1 MSNFR
6 NFHVFHIR
14 DSFVLCCCCKLIN
27 VTFPYLKY
35 AKVTSMP
42 LHLVGENIDKMRGH
56 RQAEA
61 GKLVQLMR
69 GIYVDADDD
78 IDQTVRTHAV
88 RIAKYLY
95 PNAYLSGA
103 SAVLLG
109 PMRDGRLF
117 LTGRRAQRQRIRALE
132 IIQNKA
138 PAHPSVSQAVVGDA
152 MGELRVDVS
161 SLRQR
166 FLEAFRIRSE
176 HAASFDEAMKEGIA
190 ARLIGEYGTPE
201 SAADAVFKLARDNDW
216 LDEGSAAE
224 RFLKRNPAAAVAV
237 TNKAALD
244 LIVAWH
250 GAPIGNLAHDGFE
263 WRWQASAPDGPPLVR
278 QTTPGRLPPFIE
290 SLLPE
295 GWLNRVLNNPDERA
309 ELRTGKRY
317 MSNITIVK
325 RRSELADFPA
335 DILLTRLNSFT
346 AEHLFTGTYA
356 GPGRGNIQDTFDQNL
371 AKIFATGAT
380 PRLSGVQIKAPMF
393 LDADGTL
400 IPSTNRPFTHILKPA
415 GMSGFEALP
424 AIEWQSMELGR
435 AAGFVVPATA
445 LVAMPD
451 GMPHALAVER
461 FDIRTSLDDM
471 RRLALEDM
479 TSVLGVRA
487 EDKYT
492 GTMERIAAAL
502 RPLSTDPDADLL
514 LILRRALFAWFIA
527 DGDMHLKNM
536 AVLKIAEPRRRD
548 FSSVRMAPLY
558 DAVTTRVFSNLQSDR
573 MALKISGKDEQLK
586 RADFKRF
593 AATAGIPAA
602 AADGAMDEL
611 VAALERGLANLTLPY
626 PLTDGS
632 AGAERAAQMR
642 EIVRERLTTFE

>member
-1 MSNFR
+1 
-6 NFHVFHIR
+6 
-14 DSFVLCCCCKLIN
+14 
-27 VTFPYLKY
+27 
-35 AKVTSMP
+35 MP

-78 IDQTVRTHAV
+78 IDQTIRTHAV

-95 PNAYLSGA
+95 PNAYLSAA

-117 LTGRRAQRQRIRALE
+117 LTGRRVQRQRIRTLE

-138 PAHPSVSQAVVGDA
+138 PDHPSIAQAMVGDD

-166 FLEAFRIRSE
+166 FLEVFRIRSE
-176 HAASFDEAMKEGIA
+176 HAASFNEDMKEALA
-190 ARLIGEYGTPE
+190 ARLIEEYGSPD

-216 LDEGSAAE
+216 LAEGSAAE
-224 RFLKRNPAAAVAV
+224 RFLKRKPAAAVAV
-237 TNKAALD
+237 TNRAALD

-250 GAPIGNLAHDGFE
+250 GVPIGNLAHDGFE
-263 WRWQASAPDGPPLVR
+263 WRWKASDPDGPPLVR

-295 GWLNRVLNNPDERA
+295 GWLNRVLNSPDERA

-317 MSNITIVK
+317 TSNITIVE
-325 RRSELADFPA
+325 RLSELAALPA
-335 DILLTRLNSFT
+335 DILLTRLGSFT
-346 AEHLFTGTYA
+346 IDHLFTGIYV
-356 GPGRGNIQDTFDQNL
+356 GPGRGDIHETFELNL

-393 LDADGTL
+393 LDPDGTL
-400 IPSTNRPFTHILKPA
+400 MPSTNKPFTHILKPA
-415 GMSGFEALP
+415 GTSGFEALP

-435 AAGFVVPATA
+435 AVGFIVPAIA

-461 FDIRTSLDDM
+461 FDIRTSLDDT

-502 RPLSTDPDADLL
+502 RPLSTDTDADLML
-514 LILRRALFAWFIA
+514 VLRRALFAWLIA

-536 AVLKIAEPRRRD
+536 AVLKIAEPGRGD

-558 DAVTTRVFSNLQSDR
+558 DAVTTRVFPSLQSDH
-573 MALKISGKDEQLK
+573 MALKINGKDDRLQRK
-586 RADFKRF
+586 DFKRL

-602 AADGAMDEL
+602 AAETAIDEL
-611 VAALERGLANLTLPY
+611 AEALAHGLDALALPR

-632 AGAERAAQMR
+632 VGADRATLMR
-642 EIVRERLTTFE
+642 EIVRERLAGFG

>member
-1 MSNFR
+1 
-6 NFHVFHIR
+6 
-14 DSFVLCCCCKLIN
+14 
-27 VTFPYLKY
+27 
-35 AKVTSMP
+35 MP

-69 GIYVDADDD
+69 GVYVDADDD

-88 RIAKYLY
+88 RLAKYLY
-95 PNAYLSGA
+95 PNAYLSAA

-117 LTGRRAQRQRIRALE
+117 LTGRRVHRKRIRTLE

-138 PAHPSVSQAVVGDA
+138 PDHPSVAPAIVGDD

-176 HAASFDEAMKEGIA
+176 HAASFDETMKEGIA
-190 ARLIGEYGTPE
+190 SRLIEEYGSPDG
-201 SAADAVFKLARDNDW
+201 AADAVFKLARDNDW

-224 RFLKRNPAAAVAV
+224 RFLKRRPAARIVVA
-237 TNKAALD
+237 NQAALD

-250 GAPIGNLAHDGFE
+250 GAPIGKLAHDGFE
-263 WRWQASAPDGPPLVR
+263 WRWHGTDPDGPTLVR

-295 GWLNRVLNNPDERA
+295 GWLGRVLNNPDERA

-317 MSNITIVK
+317 MSNITIVEQA
-325 RRSELADFPA
+325 SELATLPA
-335 DILLTRLNSFT
+335 DVLLTRLNTFT
-346 AEHLFTGTYA
+346 TDNMFTGVYA
-356 GPGRGNIQDTFDQNL
+356 GPGRGDIHDTFEQNL
-371 AKIFATGAT
+371 ARMFATGTT

-400 IPSTNRPFTHILKPA
+400 VPSTNRPFTHILKPA
-415 GMSGFEALP
+415 GTSGFEALP
-424 AIEWQSMELGR
+424 AIEWQSMQFGR
-435 AAGFVVPATA
+435 AAGFTVPAIA

-451 GMPHALAVER
+451 GMPHALVVER
-461 FDIRTSLDDM
+461 FDIRTRLDDV

-479 TSVLGVRA
+479 ASVLGLRTQ
-487 EDKYT
+487 DKYT
-492 GTMERIAAAL
+492 GTMERIAGAL
-502 RPLSTDPDADLL
+502 CPLSTGADADLL
-514 LILRRALFAWFIA
+514 VLLRRALFAWLIA
-527 DGDMHLKNM
+527 DGDKHLKNM
-536 AVLKIAEPRRRD
+536 AVLKIAEPGRGD
-548 FSSVRMAPLY
+548 FSSVRLAPLY
-558 DAVTTRVFSNLQSDR
+558 DAVSTQVFPNLHQDH
-573 MALKISGKDEQLK
+573 MALKITGKDEWLK
-586 RADFKRF
+586 RADFRRF
-593 AATAGIPAA
+593 SATAGIAAA
-602 AADGAMDEL
+602 AADTAIDEL
-611 VAALERGLANLTLPY
+611 IAALWRALDHPVLPP

-632 AGAERAAQMR
+632 VGAERAAHMR
-642 EIVRERLTTFE
+642 EIVRERLDTFE

>member
-1 MSNFR
+1 
-6 NFHVFHIR
+6 V
-14 DSFVLCCCCKLIN
+14 
-27 VTFPYLKY
+27 
-35 AKVTSMP
+35 P
-42 LHLVGENIDKMRGH
+42 LYLVGENIDKTRSH

-78 IDQTVRTHAV
+78 IDQMVRAHAV

-95 PNAYLSGA
+95 PNAYLSAA

-117 LTGRRAQRQRIRALE
+117 LTGRRVQRQRIRALE

-138 PAHPSVSQAVVGDA
+138 PDHPSVAQAAVGDD
-152 MGELRVDVS
+152 MGEFRVDVS

-166 FLEAFRIRSE
+166 FLEAFRMRSE
-176 HAASFDEAMKEGIA
+176 HAASFDEDMKEAIA
-190 ARLIGEYGTPE
+190 ARLIEEYGSPE

-216 LDEGSAAE
+216 LNEGSAAE
-224 RFLKRNPAAAVAV
+224 RFLKRKPTATVAV
-237 TNKAALD
+237 TNQATLD

-250 GAPIGNLAHDGFE
+250 GAAIGNLVHDGFE
-263 WRWQASAPDGPPLVR
+263 WRWKPSDPDGPPLVR
-278 QTTPGRLPPFIE
+278 QTTPGKLPPFIE

-295 GWLNRVLNNPDERA
+295 GWLNRVLNSPDERA

-317 MSNITIVK
+317 MSNITIVE
-325 RRSELADFPA
+325 RASELTTLPA
-335 DILLTRLNSFT
+335 DILLTRLAGFT
-346 AEHLFTGTYA
+346 TNHLFTGTYV
-356 GPGRGNIQDTFDQNL
+356 GPGRGDIHDTFEQNL

-393 LDADGTL
+393 LDATGTL
-400 IPSTNRPFTHILKPA
+400 TPSSNKPFTHILKPA
-415 GMSGFEALP
+415 GTSGFEALP

-435 AAGFVVPATA
+435 AAGFIVPAIA

-461 FDIRTSLDDM
+461 FDIRTSLDEM
-471 RRLALEDM
+471 RRMALEDM
-479 TSVLGVRA
+479 ASVLGVRA

-502 RPLSTDPDADLL
+502 RPLSTDADTDLL
-514 LILRRALFAWFIA
+514 LVLRRALFAWLIA

-536 AVLKIAEPRRRD
+536 AVLKIAEPGRGD

-558 DAVTTRVFSNLQSDR
+558 DAVTTRVFPNLQNDH
-573 MALKISGKDEQLK
+573 MALKISGKDERLK
-586 RADFKRF
+586 RADFRRF
-593 AATAGIPAA
+593 AATASIPAA
-602 AADGAMDEL
+602 AADTAMDEL
-611 VAALERGLANLTLPY
+611 AAALARGVDELALPD

-632 AGAERAAQMR
+632 VGAERAAQMR
-642 EIVRERLTTFE
+642 EIVRERLAAFD

>member
-1 MSNFR
+1 MKD
-6 NFHVFHIR
+6 V
-14 DSFVLCCCCKLIN
+14 
-27 VTFPYLKY
+27 VTFARLKC
-35 AKVTSMP
+35 AKVTFMP
-42 LHLVGENIDKMRGH
+42 LYLVGENIDKTRGF

-61 GKLVQLMR
+61 GKLVHLMR
-69 GIYVDADDD
+69 GIYVDAGDD

-95 PNAYLSGA
+95 PKAYLSAA

-117 LTGRRAQRQRIRALE
+117 LTGRRAQRQRIRTLE

-138 PAHPSVSQAVVGDA
+138 PDNPSVAQAVVGDD

-176 HAASFDEAMKEGIA
+176 HATSFDATMKEGIA
-190 ARLIGEYGTPE
+190 ARLVEEYGSPDA
-201 SAADAVFKLARDNDW
+201 AADAVFKLARDNDW
-216 LDEGSAAE
+216 LDEGRSAD
-224 RFLKRNPAAAVAV
+224 RFLTRKPLTAVAV
-237 TNKAALD
+237 PNQAALN

-250 GAPIGNLAHDGFE
+250 GAPIGNLIHDGFE
-263 WRWQASAPDGPPLVR
+263 WRWQVTNPDGPPLVR

-295 GWLNRVLNNPDERA
+295 GWLNRVLNSPDERA

-317 MSNITIVK
+317 MSNITIVEGAG
-325 RRSELADFPA
+325 ELAGLPA

-346 AEHLFTGTYA
+346 TDHMFTGTYA
-356 GPGRGNIQDTFDQNL
+356 GPGRGDIQDTFEQNL
-371 AKIFATGAT
+371 ARMFATGAT

-393 LDADGTL
+393 LDAEGTL
-400 IPSTNRPFTHILKPA
+400 MPGTGKPFTHILKPA
-415 GMSGFEALP
+415 GTSGFEALP

-435 AAGFVVPATA
+435 AAGFIVPAIA

-451 GMPHALAVER
+451 DMPAALVVER
-461 FDIRTSLDDM
+461 FDIRTSIDDT
-471 RRLALEDM
+471 RCLALEDM

-492 GTMERIAAAL
+492 GTMERIAGAL
-502 RPLSTDPDADLL
+502 RTLSTDADADLL
-514 LILRRALFAWFIA
+514 LLLRRALFAWLIA

-536 AVLKIAEPRRRD
+536 AVLKIAEPRRGV

-558 DAVTTRVFSNLQSDR
+558 DAVTTRVFPNLQHDH
-573 MALKISGKDEQLK
+573 MALKITGKDERLK

-593 AATAGIPAA
+593 SATAGIPAA
-602 AADGAMDEL
+602 AADAAMDEL
-611 VAALERGLANLTLPY
+611 LAALARGLEQLAPP
-626 PLTDGS
+626 PLTEGS
-632 AGAERAAQMR
+632 AGAARAALMLG
-642 EIVRERLTTFE
+642 IVRERLDTFE

>member
-1 MSNFR
+1 
-6 NFHVFHIR
+6 
-14 DSFVLCCCCKLIN
+14 
-27 VTFPYLKY
+27 
-35 AKVTSMP
+35 MP
-42 LHLVGENIDKMRGH
+42 LYLVGENIDKTRGH

-69 GIYVDADDD
+69 GIYVDAGDD
-78 IDQTVRTHAV
+78 IDQTVRAHAV

-95 PNAYLSGA
+95 PNAYLSAA

-117 LTGRRAQRQRIRALE
+117 LTSRRVQRQRIRTLE

-138 PAHPSVSQAVVGDA
+138 PDHPSIAQAAVGDD
-152 MGELRVDVS
+152 MGEFRVDVS

-176 HAASFDEAMKEGIA
+176 HAASFDEDMKEAIA
-190 ARLIGEYGTPE
+190 ARLIEEYGSAD

-216 LDEGSAAE
+216 LNEGSAAE
-224 RFLKRNPAAAVAV
+224 RFLKRKPTAAVAI
-237 TNKAALD
+237 TNQAALD

-250 GAPIGNLAHDGFE
+250 GVPIGNLVHDGFE
-263 WRWQASAPDGPPLVR
+263 WRWKASDSDGPPLVR

-295 GWLNRVLNNPDERA
+295 GWLNRVLNSPDERA

-317 MSNITIVK
+317 MSNITIVE
-325 RRSELADFPA
+325 RASELTALPA
-335 DILLTRLNSFT
+335 DILLTRLNGFT
-346 AEHLFTGTYA
+346 ANHLFTGTYA
-356 GPGRGNIQDTFDQNL
+356 GPGRGDIHDTFEQNL

-400 IPSTNRPFTHILKPA
+400 MPSSNKPFTHILKPA
-415 GMSGFEALP
+415 GTSGFEALP

-435 AAGFVVPATA
+435 AAGFIVPAIA

-461 FDIRTSLDDM
+461 FDIRTSPDDM
-471 RRLALEDM
+471 RRLAFEDM
-479 TSVLGVRA
+479 ASVLGVRA

-502 RPLSTDPDADLL
+502 RPLSTDADTDLL
-514 LILRRALFAWFIA
+514 LVLRRALFAWLIA

-536 AVLKIAEPRRRD
+536 AVLKIAEPGRGD

-558 DAVTTRVFSNLQSDR
+558 DAGATRVFPNLQNDH
-573 MALKISGKDEQLK
+573 MALKISGKDERLK
-586 RADFKRF
+586 RADFRRF

-602 AADGAMDEL
+602 AADAATDEL
-611 VAALERGLANLTLPY
+611 AAALAHGLDALVLPP
-626 PLTDGS
+626 PLADGS
-632 AGAERAAQMR
+632 VGAERAAQMR
-642 EIVRERLTTFE
+642 EIVRERLAAFD

>member
-1 MSNFR
+1 
-6 NFHVFHIR
+6 
-14 DSFVLCCCCKLIN
+14 
-27 VTFPYLKY
+27 
-35 AKVTSMP
+35 MP
-42 LHLVGENIDKMRGH
+42 LHLVGENIDKTRGH

-61 GKLVQLMR
+61 GKLVHLMR

-78 IDQTVRTHAV
+78 IDQTVRAHAV

-95 PNAYLSGA
+95 PNAYLSAA

-117 LTGRRAQRQRIRALE
+117 LTGRRVQRQRIRTLE

-138 PAHPSVSQAVVGDA
+138 PNHPSLAQAVVGDDI
-152 MGELRVDVS
+152 GELRVDVS
-161 SLRQR
+161 SVRQR

-176 HAASFDEAMKEGIA
+176 HAASFDETMKEGIA
-190 ARLIGEYGTPE
+190 ARLIEEYGSPDG
-201 SAADAVFKLARDNDW
+201 AADAVFKLARDNDW

-224 RFLKRNPAAAVAV
+224 RFLKRKPASTLAVVNP
-237 TNKAALD
+237 AALD

-250 GAPIGNLAHDGFE
+250 GIPIGNLMHDGFE
-263 WRWQASAPDGPPLVR
+263 WRWQSTDPDGPSLVR
-278 QTTPGRLPPFIE
+278 QTTPGRLPSFIE

-295 GWLNRVLNNPDERA
+295 GWLGQVLNNPDERA

-317 MSNITIVK
+317 LSNIAIVQ
-325 RRSELADFPA
+325 RASELAGLPA

-346 AEHLFTGTYA
+346 TDHMFTGTYA
-356 GPGRGNIQDTFDQNL
+356 GPSRGSIQNTFEQNL
-371 AKIFATGAT
+371 ARIFETGAT

-393 LDADGTL
+393 LDADGIL
-400 IPSTNRPFTHILKPA
+400 MPSTNKPFTHILKPA
-415 GMSGFEALP
+415 GTSGFEALP
-424 AIEWQSMELGR
+424 AVEWQSMELGR
-435 AAGFVVPATA
+435 AAGFAVPAIA

-451 GMPHALAVER
+451 GMPAALAVER

-492 GTMERIAAAL
+492 GTMERIAGAL
-502 RPLSTDPDADLL
+502 RPLSTDADADLL
-514 LILRRALFAWFIA
+514 ILFRRALFAWLIA

-536 AVLKIAEPRRRD
+536 AVLKITEPGGRD
-548 FSSVRMAPLY
+548 FNSVRMAPLY
-558 DAVTTRVFSNLQSDR
+558 DAVTTRVFPNLQHDR
-573 MALKISGKDEQLK
+573 MALKIAGKDERLK

-602 AADGAMDEL
+602 AADRAMDEL
-611 VAALERGLANLTLPY
+611 MAALARGLDDLALPS
-626 PLTDGS
+626 PLIDRS

-642 EIVRERLTTFE
+642 AIVRERLDTFE

>member
-1 MSNFR
+1 
-6 NFHVFHIR
+6 
-14 DSFVLCCCCKLIN
+14 
-27 VTFPYLKY
+27 
-35 AKVTSMP
+35 MP
-42 LHLVGENIDKMRGH
+42 LYLVGENIDKTRGH

-69 GIYVDADDD
+69 GIYVDAGDD
-78 IDQTVRTHAV
+78 IDQTVRAHAV

-95 PNAYLSGA
+95 PNAYLSAA

-117 LTGRRAQRQRIRALE
+117 LTGRRVQRQRIRTLE

-138 PAHPSVSQAVVGDA
+138 PDHPSIAQAAVGDD
-152 MGELRVDVS
+152 MGEFRVDVS

-176 HAASFDEAMKEGIA
+176 HAASFDEDMKEAIA
-190 ARLIGEYGTPE
+190 ARLIEEYGSAD

-216 LDEGSAAE
+216 LNEGSAAE
-224 RFLKRNPAAAVAV
+224 RFLKRKPTAAVAI
-237 TNKAALD
+237 TNQAALD

-250 GAPIGNLAHDGFE
+250 GVPIGNLVHDGFE
-263 WRWQASAPDGPPLVR
+263 WRWKASDSDGPPLVR

-295 GWLNRVLNNPDERA
+295 GWLNRVLNSPDERA

-317 MSNITIVK
+317 MSNITIVE
-325 RRSELADFPA
+325 RASELTALPA
-335 DILLTRLNSFT
+335 DILLTRLNGFT
-346 AEHLFTGTYA
+346 ANHLFTGTYA
-356 GPGRGNIQDTFDQNL
+356 GPGRGDIHDTFEQNL

-400 IPSTNRPFTHILKPA
+400 MPSSNKPFTHILKPA
-415 GMSGFEALP
+415 GTSGFEALP

-435 AAGFVVPATA
+435 AAGFIVPAIA

-461 FDIRTSLDDM
+461 FDIRTSPDDM
-471 RRLALEDM
+471 RRLAFEDM
-479 TSVLGVRA
+479 ASVLGVRA

-502 RPLSTDPDADLL
+502 RPLSTDADTDLL
-514 LILRRALFAWFIA
+514 LVLRRALFAWLIS

-536 AVLKIAEPRRRD
+536 AVLKIAEPGRGD

-558 DAVTTRVFSNLQSDR
+558 DAVTTRVFPNLQNDH
-573 MALKISGKDEQLK
+573 MALKISGKDERLK
-586 RADFKRF
+586 RADFRRF

-602 AADGAMDEL
+602 AADAATDEL
-611 VAALERGLANLTLPY
+611 AAALAHGLDALVLPS
-626 PLTDGS
+626 PLADGS
-632 AGAERAAQMR
+632 VGAERAAQMR
-642 EIVRERLTTFE
+642 EIVRERLAAFD

>member
-1 MSNFR
+1 MS
-6 NFHVFHIR
+6 
-14 DSFVLCCCCKLIN
+14 L
-27 VTFPYLKY
+27 Y
-35 AKVTSMP
+35 
-42 LHLVGENIDKMRGH
+42 LVGDNIDKMRGH

-95 PNAYLSGA
+95 PNAYLSAA

-117 LTGRRAQRQRIRALE
+117 LTGRRVQRQRIRTLE

-138 PAHPSVSQAVVGDA
+138 PENPSVAQAAVGDD
-152 MGELRVDVS
+152 MGEFRVDVS

-176 HAASFDEAMKEGIA
+176 HAASFDEDMKEAIA
-190 ARLIGEYGTPE
+190 ARLLEEYGSPE
-201 SAADAVFKLARDNDW
+201 DAADAVFKLARDNEW
-216 LDEGSAAE
+216 LTEGSAAE
-224 RFLKRNPAAAVAV
+224 RFLKRKPTAAVATV
-237 TNKAALD
+237 NQAALD

-250 GAPIGNLAHDGFE
+250 GAPIGNLVHDGFE
-263 WRWQASAPDGPPLVR
+263 WRWKASDPDGPPLVR

-295 GWLNRVLNNPDERA
+295 GWLRRVLNSPDKRA

-317 MSNITIVK
+317 MSNITIVE
-325 RRSELADFPA
+325 RPSELATLPTDV
-335 DILLTRLNSFT
+335 LLTRLNSFT
-346 AEHLFTGTYA
+346 ANYLFNGTYA
-356 GPGRGNIQDTFDQNL
+356 GPGRGKIQDTFEQNL

-400 IPSTNRPFTHILKPA
+400 MPSTNKPFTHILKPA
-415 GMSGFEALP
+415 GTSGFEALP
-424 AIEWQSMELGR
+424 VIEWQSMELGR
-435 AAGFVVPATA
+435 AVGFIVPAIA
-445 LVAMPD
+445 LVPMPD

-461 FDIRTSLDDM
+461 FDIRASLDDV

-479 TSVLGVRA
+479 ASVLGVRA

-492 GTMERIAAAL
+492 GTIERIAGAL
-502 RPLSTDPDADLL
+502 RPLSTDADADLL
-514 LILRRALFAWFIA
+514 LVLRRALFAWLIA

-536 AVLKIAEPRRRD
+536 AILKIAEPGQGD

-558 DAVTTRVFSNLQSDR
+558 DAVTTRVFPNLQNDH
-573 MALKISGKDEQLK
+573 MALKIGGKDERLK
-586 RADFKRF
+586 RADFRRF
-593 AATAGIPAA
+593 AATAGILAS
-602 AADGAMDEL
+602 AADAAMDEL
-611 VAALERGLANLTLPY
+611 VAALARGLDTLALPP

-632 AGAERAAQMR
+632 IGTHRAAQMR
-642 EIVRERLTTFE
+642 EIVRERLVTFE

>member
-1 MSNFR
+1 
-6 NFHVFHIR
+6 
-14 DSFVLCCCCKLIN
+14 
-27 VTFPYLKY
+27 
-35 AKVTSMP
+35 MP

-69 GIYVDADDD
+69 GIYVDAGDD
-78 IDQTVRTHAV
+78 IDQTVRSHAV
-88 RIAKYLY
+88 RLAKYLY
-95 PNAYLSGA
+95 PNAYLSAA

-117 LTGRRAQRQRIRALE
+117 LTGRRAHRQRIRTLE

-138 PAHPSVSQAVVGDA
+138 PDHPSVAPAIVGDD

-166 FLEAFRIRSE
+166 FLEAFRVRSE
-176 HAASFDEAMKEGIA
+176 HAASFDEAMKEAIA
-190 ARLIGEYGTPE
+190 ERLIEEYGSPD

-216 LDEGSAAE
+216 LNEASAAE
-224 RFLKRNPAAAVAV
+224 RFLKRKPAAAVAV
-237 TNKAALD
+237 ANQAALD

-250 GAPIGNLAHDGFE
+250 GAPIGMLVHDGFE
-263 WRWQASAPDGPPLVR
+263 WRWHAADQDGPPLVR

-295 GWLNRVLNNPDERA
+295 GWLGRVLNNPDERS

-317 MSNITIVK
+317 MSNIMIVE
-325 RRSELADFPA
+325 RASELASLPA
-335 DILLTRLNSFT
+335 DVLLTRLNTFT
-346 AEHLFTGTYA
+346 SEHMFTGIYA
-356 GPGRGNIQDTFDQNL
+356 GPGRGDIQDTFEQNL
-371 AKIFATGAT
+371 ARIFATGET

-400 IPSTNRPFTHILKPA
+400 MPSTNKPFTHILKPA
-415 GMSGFEALP
+415 GTSGFEALP

-435 AAGFVVPATA
+435 AAGFTVPAVA

-461 FDIRTSLDDM
+461 FDIRTRLDDV

-487 EDKYT
+487 QDKYT
-492 GTMERIAAAL
+492 GTVERTAGAL
-502 RPLSTDPDADLL
+502 RALSTDAEADLL
-514 LILRRALFAWFIA
+514 ALLRRALFAWLIA

-536 AVLKIAEPRRRD
+536 AMLKIAEPGRRD
-548 FSSVRMAPLY
+548 FSSVRLAPLY
-558 DAVTTRVFSNLQSDR
+558 DAVATRVFPNLQHDH
-573 MALKISGKDEQLK
+573 MALKVNGKDERLK
-586 RADFKRF
+586 RADFRRF
-593 AATAGIPAA
+593 SATAGIPAA
-602 AADGAMDEL
+602 AADTAMDEL
-611 VAALERGLANLTLPY
+611 IAALAHGLDHLVPPL

-632 AGAERAAQMR
+632 VGAERAEQMR
-642 EIVRERLTTFE
+642 EIVRERLDNFE

>member
-1 MSNFR
+1 M
-6 NFHVFHIR
+6 
-14 DSFVLCCCCKLIN
+14 
-27 VTFPYLKY
+27 
-35 AKVTSMP
+35 A
-42 LHLVGENIDKMRGH
+42 LHLVGENIDKMRAH
-56 RQAEA
+56 RQAQA

-69 GIYVDADDD
+69 GIYVNANDD

-95 PNAYLSGA
+95 PNAYLSAA
-103 SAVLLG
+103 SAILLG

-117 LTGRRAQRQRIRALE
+117 LTGRRVQRQRIRALE

-138 PAHPSVSQAVVGDA
+138 PDHPSVAQATVGDD

-176 HAASFDEAMKEGIA
+176 HAASFDETMKEGIA
-190 ARLIGEYGTPE
+190 ARLIEEYGSPE
-201 SAADAVFKLARDNDW
+201 GAADAVFKLARDNDW
-216 LDEGSAAE
+216 LNEGSAAE
-224 RFLKRNPAAAVAV
+224 RFLKRKPAAPAAVA
-237 TNKAALD
+237 NQAALD

-250 GAPIGNLAHDGFE
+250 GAPIGNLVHDGFE
-263 WRWQASAPDGPPLVR
+263 WRWQASDPGAPPLVR

-295 GWLNRVLNNPDERA
+295 GWLSRVLNSPDERA

-317 MSNITIVK
+317 MSNITIVE
-325 RRSELADFPA
+325 RASELAALPA
-335 DILLTRLNSFT
+335 DVLLTRLHSFT
-346 AEHLFTGTYA
+346 ADHEFTGIYA
-356 GPGRGNIQDTFDQNL
+356 GPGRGDIQDTFEQNL
-371 AKIFATGAT
+371 ARMFATGAT

-393 LDADGTL
+393 LNADGTL
-400 IPSTNRPFTHILKPA
+400 MPSTNKPFTHILKPP
-415 GMSGFEALP
+415 GTSGFEALP

-435 AAGFVVPATA
+435 AAGFTVPAIA

-461 FDIRTSLDDM
+461 FDIRTSLDDV

-492 GTMERIAAAL
+492 ATMERIAGAL

-514 LILRRALFAWFIA
+514 LLLRRALFAWLIA

-536 AVLKIAEPRRRD
+536 AVLKIAEPGRGD

-558 DAVTTRVFSNLQSDR
+558 DAVSTRVFPNLQHDH
-573 MALKISGKDEQLK
+573 MALKITGKDERLK

-602 AADGAMDEL
+602 VADTAMDEL
-611 VAALERGLANLTLPY
+611 AAALARGLDDLTLPA
-626 PLTDGS
+626 PLTGGS
-632 AGAERAAQMR
+632 TGAERAAKMR
-642 EIVRERLTTFE
+642 EIVRERLDTFE

>member
-1 MSNFR
+1 
-6 NFHVFHIR
+6 
-14 DSFVLCCCCKLIN
+14 
-27 VTFPYLKY
+27 
-35 AKVTSMP
+35 MP
-42 LHLVGENIDKMRGH
+42 LYLVGENIDKTRGF

-61 GKLVQLMR
+61 GKLVHLMR
-69 GIYVDADDD
+69 GIYVDAGDD
-78 IDQTVRTHAV
+78 IDQTARTHAV

-95 PNAYLSGA
+95 PNAYLSAA

-117 LTGRRAQRQRIRALE
+117 LTGRRAQRQRIRTLE

-138 PAHPSVSQAVVGDA
+138 PDNPSVAQAVVGDD

-176 HAASFDEAMKEGIA
+176 HATSFDATMKEGIA
-190 ARLIGEYGTPE
+190 ARLIEEYGSPDA
-201 SAADAVFKLARDNDW
+201 AADAVFRLARDNDW
-216 LDEGSAAE
+216 LGEGRSAD
-224 RFLKRNPAAAVAV
+224 RFLKRKPLTAVAV
-237 TNKAALD
+237 PNQAALN

-250 GAPIGNLAHDGFE
+250 GAPIGNLIHDGFE
-263 WRWQASAPDGPPLVR
+263 WRWQVTNPDGPPLVR

-295 GWLNRVLNNPDERA
+295 GWLNRVLNSPDERA

-317 MSNITIVK
+317 MSNITIVE
-325 RRSELADFPA
+325 RAGELAALPA
-335 DILLTRLNSFT
+335 DILLTRLNGFT
-346 AEHLFTGTYA
+346 TDHMFTGTYA
-356 GPGRGNIQDTFDQNL
+356 GPGRGDIQDTFEQNL
-371 AKIFATGAT
+371 ARMFATGAT

-393 LDADGTL
+393 LDAEGTL
-400 IPSTNRPFTHILKPA
+400 MPSTGKPFTHILKPA
-415 GMSGFEALP
+415 GTSGFEALP

-435 AAGFVVPATA
+435 AAGFIVPAIA

-451 GMPHALAVER
+451 DMPAALVVER
-461 FDIRTSLDDM
+461 FDIRTGIDDA
-471 RRLALEDM
+471 RCLALEDM

-492 GTMERIAAAL
+492 GTMERIAGAL
-502 RPLSTDPDADLL
+502 RALSTDADADLL
-514 LILRRALFAWFIA
+514 LLLRRALFAWLIA

-536 AVLKIAEPRRRD
+536 AVLKTAEPRRGV

-558 DAVTTRVFSNLQSDR
+558 DAVTTRVFPNLQHDH
-573 MALKISGKDEQLK
+573 MALKITGKDERLK

-602 AADGAMDEL
+602 AADAAMDDL
-611 VAALERGLANLTLPY
+611 LAALARGLEQLAPP
-626 PLTDGS
+626 PLIEGS
-632 AGAERAAQMR
+632 AGAARAALML
-642 EIVRERLTTFE
+642 EIVRERLDTFE

>member
-1 MSNFR
+1 
-6 NFHVFHIR
+6 
-14 DSFVLCCCCKLIN
+14 
-27 VTFPYLKY
+27 
-35 AKVTSMP
+35 MP

-56 RQAEA
+56 RQAVA

-78 IDQTVRTHAV
+78 IDQMVRTYAV
-88 RIAKYLY
+88 RLAKYLH
-95 PNAYLSGA
+95 PNSYLSAA

-109 PMRDGRLF
+109 PTRDGRLF
-117 LTGRRAQRQRIRALE
+117 LTGRRVHRQRIRTLE

-138 PAHPSVSQAVVGDA
+138 PAHPSVAQAIVGDE

-176 HAASFDEAMKEGIA
+176 HAASFDEPIKEGIA
-190 ARLIGEYGTPE
+190 ARLIEEYGSPD

-216 LDEGSAAE
+216 IDEGSAAE
-224 RFLKRNPAAAVAV
+224 RFLKRKPVAAVAV
-237 TNKAALD
+237 ANLAVLD

-250 GAPIGNLAHDGFE
+250 GAPIGKLVHDGFE
-263 WRWQASAPDGPPLVR
+263 WRWHGADPDGPPLVR

-295 GWLNRVLNNPDERA
+295 GWLGRVLNYPDKRA

-317 MSNITIVK
+317 MSNIAIVE
-325 RRSELADFPA
+325 RVSELTVLPA
-335 DILLTRLNSFT
+335 EVLLTRLNTFT
-346 AEHLFTGTYA
+346 TKHMFTGIYA
-356 GPGRGNIQDTFDQNL
+356 GPGRGDIHDTFEQNL
-371 AKIFATGAT
+371 ARMFATGAT

-400 IPSTNRPFTHILKPA
+400 MPSTNKPFTHILKPS
-415 GMSGFEALP
+415 GTSGFEALP
-424 AIEWQSMELGR
+424 AIEWQSMVLGR
-435 AAGFVVPATA
+435 AAGFTVPAIA

-461 FDIRTSLDDM
+461 FDIRTSLDDV

-479 TSVLGVRA
+479 ASVLGVRT

-492 GTMERIAAAL
+492 GTMERIAGAL
-502 RPLSTDPDADLL
+502 RLLSTDADADLL
-514 LILRRALFAWFIA
+514 LLLRRALFAWLIA

-536 AVLKIAEPRRRD
+536 AVLKIAEPGRGD
-548 FSSVRMAPLY
+548 FSSVRLAPLY
-558 DAVTTRVFSNLQSDR
+558 DAVSTRMFPNLQHDH
-573 MALKISGKDEQLK
+573 MALKITGKDERLK
-586 RADFKRF
+586 RADFRRF
-593 AATAGIPAA
+593 SATAGIAAA
-602 AADGAMDEL
+602 AADTAIDEL
-611 VAALERGLANLTLPY
+611 IASLARGLDDLVLPL

-632 AGAERAAQMR
+632 VGAERAAQMR
-642 EIVRERLTTFE
+642 EIVRERLDTFE

>member
-1 MSNFR
+1 M
-6 NFHVFHIR
+6 
-14 DSFVLCCCCKLIN
+14 
-27 VTFPYLKY
+27 
-35 AKVTSMP
+35 A
-42 LHLVGENIDKMRGH
+42 LHLVGETIDKMRAH
-56 RQAEA
+56 RKAET

-78 IDQTVRTHAV
+78 IDHTVRTHAV

-95 PNAYLSGA
+95 PNAYLSAA

-117 LTGRRAQRQRIRALE
+117 LTGRRVQRQRIRTLE

-138 PAHPSVSQAVVGDA
+138 PDHPSVAQAVVGDD
-152 MGELRVDVS
+152 MGELRIHVS

-176 HAASFDEAMKEGIA
+176 HAASFDENMKEAIA
-190 ARLIGEYGTPE
+190 DRLIEEYGSPNN
-201 SAADAVFKLARDNDW
+201 AADAVFKLARDNEW

-224 RFLKRNPAAAVAV
+224 RFLKRKPAAIITVP
-237 TNKAALD
+237 NQAALD

-250 GAPIGNLAHDGFE
+250 KEPIGKLVHDGFE
-263 WRWQASAPDGPPLVR
+263 WRWTASNPDAPLLVR

-295 GWLNRVLNNPDERA
+295 GWLSRVLNSPDERA

-317 MSNITIVK
+317 MSNITIVE
-325 RRSELADFPA
+325 RLSELAALPA
-335 DILLTRLNSFT
+335 DILQTRLNDFT
-346 AEHLFTGTYA
+346 ADHLFTGAYA
-356 GPGRGNIQDTFDQNL
+356 GPGRSDVQNTFDQNL

-400 IPSTNRPFTHILKPA
+400 MPSTNQPFTHILKPA
-415 GMSGFEALP
+415 GTSGFEALP

-435 AAGFVVPATA
+435 AAGFIVPTIA

-451 GMPHALAVER
+451 GMPHALVVER
-461 FDIRTSLDDM
+461 FDIRTGLDDM

-479 TSVLGVRA
+479 ASVLGVRT

-502 RPLSTDPDADLL
+502 HPLSTDPDADLL
-514 LILRRALFAWFIA
+514 MVLRRALFAWLIA

-536 AVLKIAEPRRRD
+536 AVLKIAEPGGRV
-548 FSSVRMAPLY
+548 FSSIRVAPLY
-558 DAVTTRVFSNLQSDR
+558 DAVTTRVFPNLQSDR
-573 MALKISGKDEQLK
+573 MALKISGKDERLK
-586 RADFKRF
+586 RTDFRRF

-602 AADGAMDEL
+602 AADAAMDEL
-611 VAALERGLANLTLPY
+611 AAALARGLDALALPP

-632 AGAERAAQMR
+632 AGAERAAQMQ
-642 EIVRERLTTFE
+642 EIVHERLASFE

>member
-1 MSNFR
+1 MT
-6 NFHVFHIR
+6 
-14 DSFVLCCCCKLIN
+14 L
-27 VTFPYLKY
+27 Y
-35 AKVTSMP
+35 
-42 LHLVGENIDKMRGH
+42 LVGETIDKMRAH

-61 GKLVQLMR
+61 GRLVQLMR

-78 IDQTVRTHAV
+78 IEQTIRTHSV

-95 PNAYLSGA
+95 PNAYLSAA

-117 LTGRRAQRQRIRALE
+117 LTGRRVQRQRIRTLE

-138 PAHPSVSQAVVGDA
+138 PDHPSIAQAIVGDD

-176 HAASFDEAMKEGIA
+176 HAASFDDTMKEGIA
-190 ARLIGEYGTPE
+190 ERLIEEYGSPDN
-201 SAADAVFKLARDNDW
+201 AADAVFKLARDNDW
-216 LDEGSAAE
+216 LNEGRAAE
-224 RFLKRNPAAAVAV
+224 RFLKRNPATPAVAAV
-237 TNKAALD
+237 NQAALD

-250 GAPIGNLAHDGFE
+250 GAPVGNLSHDGFE
-263 WRWQASAPDGPPLVR
+263 WRWQASDPDGPPLVR

-295 GWLNRVLNNPDERA
+295 GWLNRVLNSPDERA

-317 MSNITIVK
+317 MSNITVVE
-325 RRSELADFPA
+325 RTSELAALPA
-335 DILLTRLNSFT
+335 DILLTRLDSFT
-346 AEHLFTGTYA
+346 TDNMFTGIYA
-356 GPGRGNIQDTFDQNL
+356 GPGRGTIQDTFEQKL
-371 AKIFATGAT
+371 ARMFESGAT

-393 LDADGTL
+393 LSADGILMPGT
-400 IPSTNRPFTHILKPA
+400 SKPFTHILKPA
-415 GMSGFEALP
+415 GTSGFEALP
-424 AIEWQSMELGR
+424 AIEWQSMQLGR
-435 AAGFVVPATA
+435 SAGFTVPAIA

-461 FDIRTSLDDM
+461 FDIRMSLDDM

-479 TSVLGVRA
+479 ASVLDLRA

-492 GTMERIAAAL
+492 GTMERIVAAL

-514 LILRRALFAWFIA
+514 LVLRRALFAWLIA

-536 AVLKIAEPRRRD
+536 GVLKIAEPGGRD
-548 FSSVRMAPLY
+548 FRSVRMAPLY
-558 DAVTTRVFSNLQSDR
+558 DAVTTRVFPNLQTDR
-573 MALKISGKDEQLK
+573 MALKISGKDERLK

-602 AADGAMDEL
+602 AADTAMDEL
-611 VAALERGLANLTLPY
+611 AAAVARGLDGLALPP

-632 AGAERAAQMR
+632 AGAERAALMR
-642 EIVRERLTTFE
+642 EIVRERLATFE

>member
-1 MSNFR
+1 
-6 NFHVFHIR
+6 
-14 DSFVLCCCCKLIN
+14 
-27 VTFPYLKY
+27 
-35 AKVTSMP
+35 MP
-42 LHLVGENIDKMRGH
+42 LHLVGENIDKTRAH
-56 RQAEA
+56 RQAEV

-95 PNAYLSGA
+95 PNAYLSAA

-117 LTGRRAQRQRIRALE
+117 LTGRRVQRQRIRTLE
-132 IIQNKA
+132 IIQNRA
-138 PAHPSVSQAVVGDA
+138 PDHPSVAPAVVGDDI
-152 MGELRVDVS
+152 GELRVDVS

-176 HAASFDEAMKEGIA
+176 HAASFDEAMREAIA
-190 ARLIGEYGTPE
+190 ARLIEEYGSPDN
-201 SAADAVFKLARDNDW
+201 AADAVFKLARDNDW
-216 LDEGSAAE
+216 LDEGRAAE
-224 RFLKRNPAAAVAV
+224 RFLKRKLGAATVA
-237 TNKAALD
+237 NQAALD

-250 GAPIGNLAHDGFE
+250 GAPIGNLVHDGFE
-263 WRWQASAPDGPPLVR
+263 WRWHGSDPDGPPLVR
-278 QTTPGRLPPFIE
+278 QTTPGKLPPFIE

-295 GWLNRVLNNPDERA
+295 GWLGKVLNNPDERA

-317 MSNITIVK
+317 MSNITIVE
-325 RRSELADFPA
+325 RASELAALPA
-335 DILLTRLNSFT
+335 DILLTRLSHYT
-346 AEHLFTGTYA
+346 ADHMFTGTYA
-356 GPGRGNIQDTFDQNL
+356 GPGRGSIQETFERNL
-371 AKIFATGAT
+371 ARIFATGAT

-400 IPSTNRPFTHILKPA
+400 IPSTDKPFTHILKPA
-415 GMSGFEALP
+415 GTSGFEVLP

-435 AAGFVVPATA
+435 AAGFKVPAIA
-445 LVAMPD
+445 LVNMPD
-451 GMPHALAVER
+451 DMPPALLVER
-461 FDIRTSLDDM
+461 FDIRAGYDDM

-479 TSVLGVRA
+479 ASLLDVPA

-492 GTMERIAAAL
+492 GTMERIAGAL
-502 RPLSTDPDADLL
+502 RPRSTDADADLL
-514 LILRRALFAWFIA
+514 LLLKRALFAWLIA

-536 AVLKIAEPRRRD
+536 AVLKIAEPGSGH
-548 FSSVRMAPLY
+548 FNSVRLAHLY
-558 DAVTTRVFSNLQSDR
+558 DAVTTRVFPNMHHNH
-573 MALKISGKDEQLK
+573 MALKITGKNERLK

-602 AADGAMDEL
+602 AADTAIDEL
-611 VAALERGLANLTLPY
+611 LAALARGLEHLASPR

-632 AGAERAAQMR
+632 AGAGRAAQMR
-642 EIVRERLTTFE
+642 EIVGERLNTFG